1 MVLDLFYFFIFFAF
15 KINETCCLSPLHSF
29 IFIMISSLIVVIM
42 GDPLQQIFSN
52 LHHENWN

>member
-1 MVLDLFYFFIFFAF
+1 MVLDLFNFFFFAF

-29 IFIMISSLIVVIM
+29 IFIMISSLFVVIM